1 MAERARASA
10 PKKRKPKTANGK
22 GHNSRAG
29 LPDGGLPDEV
39 KLRWLAKVNTAALA
53 YDKAAE
59 AAKKLKSQ
67 LSNVYAGAKDDGCNI
82 DALKQARKLD
92 KRDRA
97 EVAADYTATGDWL
110 RLMDSPLVQ
119 LELFKQPD
127 WPEPVNANL
136 QGYRVGRAAGSLD
149 ECPFE
154 PGTET
159 FASWRTGYDLGQEE
173 NRESL
178 MRNA

>member
-10 PKKRKPKTANGK
+10 PKRRKAANGK
-22 GHNSRAG
+22 GHNSRAA
-29 LPDGGLPDEV
+29 LPDEI
-39 KLRWLAKVNTAALA
+39 KRRWLSKVDEAETA
-53 YDKAAE
+53 YDRAAEISKRRKSELSNIYKAA
-59 AAKKLKSQ
+59 Q
-67 LSNVYAGAKDDGCNI
+67 DDGCNI
-82 DALKQARKLD
+82 AGLKQARKLD
-92 KRDRA
+92 RRDRA
-97 EVAADYTATGDWL
+97 EVAADYTSTGDWL
-110 RLMDSPLVQ
+110 RIMDSPLVQ

-178 MRNA
+178 REA

>member
-10 PKKRKPKTANGK
+10 PKKRKAKTANGK
-22 GHNSRAG
+22 GHNSG
-29 LPDGGLPDEV
+29 VGPSDEA
-39 KLRWLAKVNTAALA
+39 KRQFLARVDAAELA
-53 YDKAAE
+53 YDRAAE
-59 AAKKLKSQ
+59 IAKKRKSELRLIYQ
-67 LSNVYAGAKDDGCNI
+67 AGDEDGHNI
-82 DALKQARKLD
+82 AGLKQARKLD

-136 QGYRVGRAAGSLD
+136 QGYRIGRAAGSLD

-178 MRNA
+178 RQA

>member
-67 LSNVYAGAKDDGCNI
+67 LSNVYAGAKDDCCNI

-92 KRDRA
+92 RRDRA
-97 EVAADYTATGDWL
+97 DVAADYTATGDWL
-110 RLMDSPLVQ
+110 RLMRSPLATQ
-119 LELFKQPD
+119 LELFQID
-127 WPEPVNANL
+127 LPEPVNANL

-178 MRNA
+178 RTA